1 MSPKPESKK
10 PLLHVEGRHIFTLQ
24 MSITSK
30 CNLQCLHCYD
40 DGKEQVHMSFN
51 QCITAFDTFF
61 AFCNKW
67 ERFPRIWIT
76 GGEPTIHPFF
86 WDILD
91 YIQEKVGKDCFVTI
105 LSNGITITEEFVKKV
120 EAYPM
125 RIDVQVSVDG
135 ACAEI
140 HDSIRGEGNF
150 EKAVTALKIMEST
163 PIVTHLHFVVHK
175 DNYEDGFFMT
185 DLANQLGVN
194 VLTVTRLV
202 PWGRGKKLYEKMLT
216 PQQVQRLYRKLS
228 DDYDRLLASSQ
239 SNLHIARDR
248 CDWPIIYGDPATE
261 EAFTKNG
268 HKCGAAQSYINVM
281 ENGDVYPCRRLP
293 IVVGNIFKEDLIKI
307 WQHPFMWKLRQKHE
321 YIKGKCKDCYF
332 CVAAPHVCSGGAT
345 CIAYACYKDPFQP
358 DPQCGISPVDTNV

>member
-1 MSPKPESKK
+1 MSLEQKSN
-10 PLLHVEGRHIFTLQ
+10 PLLHVKGQYIFTLQ

-40 DGKEQVHMSFN
+40 DAKEHVHMPVD
-51 QCITAFDTFF
+51 QCIAVLDTFF

-67 ERFPRIWIT
+67 NRFPRIWIT

-91 YIQEKVGKDCFVTI
+91 YIQEKVGQDCFVTI
-105 LSNGITITEEFVKKV
+105 LSNGTTITEEFVKKV
-120 EAYPM
+120 KMYSM

-135 ACAEI
+135 ACAKV
-140 HDSIRGEGNF
+140 HDSIRGKGTF

-163 PIVTHLHFVVHK
+163 DIITHLHFVVHK
-175 DNYEDGFFMT
+175 DNYKDGFFMT
-185 DLANQLGVN
+185 DLAKQLGVN

-202 PWGRGKKLYEKMLT
+202 PWGRGKELYEKMLT
-216 PQQVQRLYRKLS
+216 PEQVQRLYKKLS
-228 DDYDRLLASSQ
+228 DDYDEIVSVGYPP
-239 SNLHIARDR
+239 NLHIARDR
-248 CDWPIIYGDPATE
+248 CDWPIIYVDPATE

-293 IVVGNIFKEDLIKI
+293 IVVGNIFKEDFIKI

-321 YIKGKCKDCYF
+321 YMKGKCKDCYF
-332 CVAAPHVCSGGAT
+332 CAEAPHVCSGGAT

-358 DPQCGISPVDTNV
+358 DPQCGLTL